1 MTNKIIV
8 QGEPQVV
15 SDIRNLILDTFKDLV
30 FIEEGH
36 KYFLGGQE
44 LPSVSAVT
52 HQFKP
57 EFDSETIAKKYAKKH
72 GETPEYWLDQW
83 KFKNLISTTRGTLV
97 HSWAENYA
105 YVKMGHPELIT
116 EDCKSKY
123 YKEKNWLIPTR
134 PKEEAILKFYNELS
148 PNFWIVM
155 PETRVFSCIGSL
167 KGKLKQDYCGCFDLL
182 MYYLNPKN
190 PRDPNNGLWVFD
202 WKNNGSLFSDYNRQ
216 HNKNCLAPFNDL
228 PDDSFSMYE
237 LQLSCYQ
244 MPLEAIGLKIVDRRI
259 IWLKETGEYKL
270 FATRNLTDRLKSTL

>member
-1 MTNKIIV
+1 MKSIVV
-8 QGEPQVV
+8 QGEPQIV
-15 SDIRNLILDTFKDLV
+15 SDTRNLILETFKDLI

-36 KYFLGGQE
+36 KYYLNGQE
-44 LPSVSAVT
+44 LPSVSGVT

-57 EFDSETIAKKYAKKH
+57 EFDSQTIAKNYAKKH
-72 GETPEYWLDQW
+72 GQTPEYWLDQW

-148 PNFWIVM
+148 PNFWVVM
-155 PETRVFSCIGSL
+155 PETRVFSCVGSL
-167 KGKLKQDYCGCFDLL
+167 SGKLKQDYCGCFDLL
-182 MYYLNPKN
+182 MYYLNPQN
-190 PRDPNNGLWVFD
+190 LGDPNNGLWIFD
-202 WKNNGSLFSDYNRQ
+202 WKNNGSLFSEYNRS
-216 HNKNCLAPFNDL
+216 HNKNCLAPFADL

-244 MPLEAIGLKIVDRRI
+244 MPLEALGLKIIGRRV
-259 IWLKETGEYKL
+259 IWLKEDGGYEL
-270 FATRNLTDRLKSTL
+270 FATRDFTERLKTVL